1 MLFTQVVYTVMSYN
15 IFTREYA
22 PQRGS
27 ITCTPTFFFS
37 IPIPTESLQYTH
49 KRRLATGLMATFPLY
64 TGRGRGHSG
73 KHIHSKRGSSIRTLP
88 IVLTSQSMS
97 RKSSCSPASTA
108 LPPLS
113 YTSQMLDATAELTW
127 DWRSGG
133 PVYAINTPSRFS
145 NLQYQEHIHS
155 GINNMS
161 TSLV

>member
-1 MLFTQVVYTVMSYN
+1 MHH
-15 IFTREYA
+15 
-22 PQRGS
+22 RGAVS
-27 ITCTPTFFFS
+27 HVSTLCTPTFFFS

-73 KHIHSKRGSSIRTLP
+73 KQHGRESVEEGYKITSVTQFQCRRLGVIFPVISHTHTTVRMLIHSKRGSSILTLP

-127 DWRSGG
+127 D
-133 PVYAINTPSRFS
+133 
-145 NLQYQEHIHS
+145 
-155 GINNMS
+155 
-161 TSLV
+161 